1 MAQVLQTNCDYKV
14 KTQTSG
20 TITLDT
26 SPIDGSPGTVRITGD
41 LVVEGD
47 QITVNVSDL
56 FVEDNIIRLNLGE
69 TGNGVTEIYS
79 GLEVDRGFGV
89 DSSRNLYAT
98 FWYNENIHSWEIV
111 DQSSGATPLV
121 RFEESSL
128 KLKQIITN
136 SGTDEGDL
144 TLIGSGTGVVKVAG
158 TTNYEQQVTDDDD
171 VPNKRYVDLSIRNRE
186 PNNRIQRD
194 DTYVIVRD
202 INGGAIGSA
211 VMGLFHIVI
220 NQTGANYA
228 LGDILFITLG
238 TYSLVARVEIT
249 GVDGS
254 GGVTSV
260 SLTDAGL
267 YSVLTPTN
275 TNVSTTTNSVAGS
288 GATLDIDWR
297 VRDVNVIN
305 GGDDYESANVFFSF
319 SSGSETQAVGT
330 PIIDTNPLSD
340 TFREIVSVTIT
351 DSGLYLTIPTVSF
364 SAGAPSAFSESEVEV
379 VVENSIAAVFYS
391 NRVEIG
397 SLEIID
403 NAIVTKAGSTNDN
416 IVLDPNGTG
425 KVEINYGVQLNN
437 ANFALT
443 AVTDSTVIF
452 SDGPSIGNTGVYYNT
467 DSQVTKWSQW
477 VTNNNTYDATDLAL
491 YPVKNELISKNKA
504 LVFSMLF

>member
-1 MAQVLQTNCDYKV
+1 MAQVLQTNCDYKI

-26 SPIDGSPGTVRITGD
+26 SPIDGAPGTVRITGD
-41 LVVEGD
+41 LLVEGD

-56 FVEDNIIRLNLGE
+56 FVEDNIIRLNVGE
-69 TGNGVTEIYS
+69 TGNGVTETYS

-98 FWYNENIHSWEIV
+98 FWYNEAIHSWEIV
-111 DQSSGATPLV
+111 DQSSGATPVV

-136 SGTDEGDL
+136 SSTDEGDL
-144 TLIGSGTGVVKVAG
+144 TLIGTGTGVVKVLG
-158 TTNYEQQVTDDDD
+158 TSNYEAQVTDDDD
-171 VPNKRYVDLSIRNRE
+171 IPNKRYVDLSIRNRE

-211 VMGLFHIVI
+211 IMGVLNVSV
-220 NQTGANYA
+220 NQTGADYE
-228 LGDILFITLG
+228 LGDLLFITLG
-238 TYSLVARVEIT
+238 TYSLVASVEVT
-249 GVDGS
+249 GIDGS
-254 GGVTSV
+254 GSVTSV
-260 SLTDAGL
+260 SLSNAGL

-275 TNVSTTTNSVAGS
+275 TNVSTTTNSVAGL
-288 GATLDIDWR
+288 GATLDIDWK
-297 VRDVNVIN
+297 VREVNITN

-319 SSGSETQAVGT
+319 DSGSETQAAGT
-330 PIIDTNPLSD
+330 PNIDTDPLSE
-340 TFREIVSVTIT
+340 TYREIVSVTI
-351 DSGLYLTIPTVSF
+351 SNPGVYLTIPTVTF
-364 SAGAPSAFSESEVEV
+364 SAGSPTAFSESEVEV
-379 VVENSIAAVFYS
+379 VVENSISAVFYS

-425 KVEINYGVQLNN
+425 KVEINYGIQLNN

-443 AVTDSTVIF
+443 SVSGATVMF
-452 SDGPSIGNTGVYYNT
+452 SDSPSVGSTGIYYNA
-467 DSQVTKWSQW
+467 DSQVSKWSQW

-491 YPVKNELISKNKA
+491 NPVKNELISKNKA